1 MVRHRLLIAG
11 LLLSLCSGCSGVSA
25 AQVAQTVGAIT
36 GSILAPGVGAPLGA
50 LVGTLAGLVVQ
61 GQVDQATAKRERVE
75 LGDQLATGSPPAL
88 VSEPVMLPQ
97 GEPTRV
103 WVDEM
108 LHGGRLIAGH
118 FDVRVIP

>member
-1 MVRHRLLIAG
+1 MVRQRLLIAG

-61 GQVDQATAKRERVE
+61 GQVDKSTAKRERVE
-75 LGDQLATGSPPAL
+75 LGDQLATGRPPAL
-88 VSEPVMLPQ
+88 VPEPEILPR

-103 WVDEM
+103 WIDEM
-108 LHGGRLIAGH
+108 LHGGRLTAGH
-118 FDVRVIP
+118 FDVRYIP

>member
-1 MVRHRLLIAG
+1 MVLQRLLIEV

-36 GSILAPGVGAPLGA
+36 GSILAPGVGAPFGA

-61 GQVDQATAKRERVE
+61 GQVDQATAKREHVE
-75 LGDQLATGSPPAL
+75 LNDQLAAGSPPAPL
-88 VSEPVMLPQ
+88 PEPAMLPQ

-118 FDVRVIP
+118 FDVRAIP